1 MKNLV
6 DVVDILGGFI
16 GGLVAGLA
24 AQYMRFRHSLRL
36 EKTKRLSPYL
46 EGAYPIVEILSNDSI
61 YAADIQL
68 REDRQEFERI
78 LRKILVSIQQYAEW
92 FVQFRTDGMMPELDS
107 LDSELLSL
115 LVGMFQHARLCKLH
129 GRQYVSQHMQDFSG
143 YCGACKALLEN
154 RLSD

>member
-1 MKNLV
+1 MV
-6 DVVDILGGFI
+6 DVVDIFGGFI
-16 GGLVAGLA
+16 GGLITGLV
-24 AQYMRFRHSLRL
+24 AQYMQFKHSLRL

-46 EGAYPIVEILSNDSI
+46 EEAYPIVEILSNDSI
-61 YAADIQL
+61 YAADLQL
-68 REDRQEFERI
+68 RDDKQEFERI
-78 LRKILVSIQQYAEW
+78 LRKIIMSIRQYAEW

-129 GRQYVSQHMQDFSG
+129 GREYISQQMQDFSG
-143 YCGACKALLEN
+143 YCGTCRALLEN